1 MSRLTTDSKQVS
13 LLRLAGRTVAALS
26 LTFLLV
32 GCGGVHSPDQSEE
45 HGKVDQTESQPDETE
60 PIEWEL
66 AVHAESNDELND
78 KTSGSPDDQD
88 TVITAKQSS
97 ELNALAIQQP

>member
-1 MSRLTTDSKQVS
+1 MSRLTTDSKQIS

-45 HGKVDQTESQPDETE
+45 HGKVDQTENQQDENEE
-60 PIEWEL
+60 PIF
-66 AVHAESNDELND
+66 ESLMNPDINDDLND
-78 KTSGSPDDQD
+78 KDSASLGDED
-88 TVITAKQSS
+88 TEVS
-97 ELNALAIQQP
+97 AL

>member
-32 GCGGVHSPDQSEE
+32 GCGGVQSPDESEE

-60 PIEWEL
+60 PIKWEL
-66 AVHAESNDELND
+66 GVHDEHEGGLNGKD
-78 KTSGSPDDQD
+78 SASLGDED
-88 TVITAKQSS
+88 TEVS
-97 ELNALAIQQP
+97 AL